1 MIDPDVAFVVDCSPA
16 NDVKGNQP
24 LSGELGK
31 GTLIRIKDGTMI
43 LKPAFRDYLLK
54 LVEAHDIEHQYYMSP
69 GGTDGGEIHKANIG
83 IPTAVIGVC
92 ARYIH
97 STDSVFDI
105 RDYFAARS
113 LLSEAICNLD
123 NNQIETLQY
132 K

>member
-1 MIDPDVAFVVDCSPA
+1 
-16 NDVKGNQP
+16 
-24 LSGELGK
+24 
-31 GTLIRIKDGTMI
+31 
-43 LKPAFRDYLLK
+43 
-54 LVEAHDIEHQYYMSP
+54 
-69 GGTDGGEIHKANIG
+69 
-83 IPTAVIGVC
+83 IGVC

>member
-1 MIDPDVAFVVDCSPA
+1 
-16 NDVKGNQP
+16 
-24 LSGELGK
+24 
-31 GTLIRIKDGTMI
+31 
-43 LKPAFRDYLLK
+43 
-54 LVEAHDIEHQYYMSP
+54 MSP
-69 GGTDGGEIHKANIG
+69 GGTGWWRNHKANIG

-123 NNQIETLQY
+123 NNQIENITINNR
-132 K
+132 

>member
-1 MIDPDVAFVVDCSPA
+1 
-16 NDVKGNQP
+16 
-24 LSGELGK
+24 
-31 GTLIRIKDGTMI
+31 MI
-43 LKPAFRDYLLK
+43 LKPVFRDYLLK

-105 RDYFAARS
+105 RDY
-113 LLSEAICNLD
+113 LQLD
-123 NNQIETLQY
+123 LYFQKPFVI
-132 K
+132 

>member
-1 MIDPDVAFVVDCSPA
+1 M
-16 NDVKGNQP
+16 
-24 LSGELGK
+24 
-31 GTLIRIKDGTMI
+31 TLNINTICHQ
-43 LKPAFRDYLLK
+43 
-54 LVEAHDIEHQYYMSP
+54 VEQMVEKFI
-69 GGTDGGEIHKANIG
+69 KANIG

-105 RDYFAARS
+105 RTILQLDLYFQNPF
-113 LLSEAICNLD
+113 CNLD